1 MAVILIVEDDASIR
15 ELTETVIQDWG
26 YQTLSAGGADEALL
40 LLRSPQHIDL
50 LFTGIFLRTSI
61 CNGCELAHQ
70 AIALRPQ
77 LRVLYVTENVV
88 VAAETNARL
97 VAGARSLR
105 KPYTLRQLQDA
116 FKDLLAA

>member
-1 MAVILIVEDDASIR
+1 MTVILIVEDDALIR
-15 ELTETVIQDWG
+15 ELSETVIQDWG
-26 YQTLSAGGADEALL
+26 YQTLSASGADEALL
-40 LLRSPQHIDL
+40 LLRSPEHIDL
-50 LFTGIFLRTSI
+50 LFTEIFLRTSI
-61 CNGCELAHQ
+61 CNGCELEHQ

-88 VAAETNARL
+88 AAETNARL
-97 VAGARSLR
+97 VTGARSHR